1 MAGAN
6 GSAIFT
12 PFRAIGCCSNGVPL
26 SLSPQKKSS
35 WIATSV
41 GKTFHIYECDK
52 LHLLCIGPLQENDVT
67 CLIQNRLLTY
77 AAVGD
82 QIKIFKFGK
91 YFSSIESGRVRIM
104 ALLGQQLVAVDDQN
118 HLNVWDITT
127 KVLYTDIS
135 FDSNEFKITSLVHPT
150 THLNKVILGSH
161 QGSLHLW
168 NIRTSHLVYSFPG
181 WGSPV
186 LVLTQSPALD
196 VLGIGLGD
204 GSVLL
209 HNIRTDEL
217 VMKFHQ
223 EWGPVT
229 SLSFRTDG
237 VSVLAS
243 GSPSGHVTLWDLDE
257 RKLCSVMR
265 ETHSGSIAAVEYF
278 PNLPLMITNG
288 SDNAIKIWIFDESD
302 GSGRLLKERCG
313 HSAPPTMIR
322 FHPTISRMIIS
333 AGSDHT
339 LRLVLLHNQTVTREL
354 SQGSVHKKKRSH
366 LIESRKLSNIIDFSC
381 DWQHQNR
388 WDGLVSVHH
397 NSSTC
402 YTWDLMNYSI
412 GKHAIKSKYAANYRA
427 KPNCCCM
434 SGCGHLFIVGM
445 NTGHVEIFNIQSG
458 LHRGE
463 LVHDS
468 HPAHQ
473 SCVRGIASSLYY
485 IITAGADG
493 LIKVWSFRLKTLL
506 KVVELPS
513 PVTRISFHKESELL
527 GVACDNFHVHVV
539 DVNNGRIV
547 RTFAG
552 HCGKITD
559 ICISPDSRWLITS
572 SVDCSVRTWDIPTG
586 HMIDIF
592 TCETPPTSVT
602 MSPTSNFIAT
612 THIDEL
618 GIFLWA
624 NKTLYSTVSLKPI
637 PVDYQPS
644 MIQLPSTG
652 NEPVPC
658 DRTGETTIGS
668 TTGNVT
674 GSPLCEGLL
683 TLSALPKSQWHS
695 LLYIDIIK
703 VRQNQQN

>member
-1 MAGAN
+1 
-6 GSAIFT
+6 
-12 PFRAIGCCSNGVPL
+12 
-26 SLSPQKKSS
+26 
-35 WIATSV
+35 
-41 GKTFHIYECDK
+41 
-52 LHLLCIGPLQENDVT
+52 
-67 CLIQNRLLTY
+67 
-77 AAVGD
+77 
-82 QIKIFKFGK
+82 
-91 YFSSIESGRVRIM
+91 
-104 ALLGQQLVAVDDQN
+104 
-118 HLNVWDITT
+118 
-127 KVLYTDIS
+127 
-135 FDSNEFKITSLVHPT
+135 
-150 THLNKVILGSH
+150 
-161 QGSLHLW
+161 
-168 NIRTSHLVYSFPG
+168 
-181 WGSPV
+181 
-186 LVLTQSPALD
+186 
-196 VLGIGLGD
+196 
-204 GSVLL
+204 
-209 HNIRTDEL
+209 
-217 VMKFHQ
+217 
-223 EWGPVT
+223 
-229 SLSFRTDG
+229 
-237 VSVLAS
+237 
-243 GSPSGHVTLWDLDE
+243 
-257 RKLCSVMR
+257 
-265 ETHSGSIAAVEYF
+265 
-278 PNLPLMITNG
+278 
-288 SDNAIKIWIFDESD
+288 
-302 GSGRLLKERCG
+302 
-313 HSAPPTMIR
+313 
-322 FHPTISRMIIS
+322 
-333 AGSDHT
+333 
-339 LRLVLLHNQTVTREL
+339 
-354 SQGSVHKKKRSH
+354 
-366 LIESRKLSNIIDFSC
+366 
-381 DWQHQNR
+381 
-388 WDGLVSVHH
+388 
-397 NSSTC
+397 
-402 YTWDLMNYSI
+402 
-412 GKHAIKSKYAANYRA
+412 
-427 KPNCCCM
+427 M

-703 VRQNQQN
+703 KRNKPKEPVQPMKPAPFFLPTQPGPDIKFIAPSEPVPEIEKSKSRILLDNVQASAFQRAVIDYSKNGKYSLVMDLLKGMGPAAIDLEFQLLTSENISIKELDIDNEDGHVTLLRGLITFLIEGLQSRNNFELIQSYIGLLLKVMMSLISLK